1 MDVDNMRKL
10 STFLETDDATRN
22 LRFNKVQ
29 FNVES
34 YCCGNEPIGEIQVH
48 VSKEVPVVTE
58 NITST
63 ADITRSMAWPLMI
76 TAFKEQCAK
85 SSKGQDFEGFKLQ
98 DIKMLVR
105 CFGST
110 AALKANGVSR
120 GSTIRAYHE
129 LGLVI
134 DLISDRLARLLS
146 QRAFG

>member
-110 AALKANGVSR
+110 AALKA
-120 GSTIRAYHE
+120 TE
-129 LGLVI
+129 CLPL
-134 DLISDRLARLLS
+134 RLRECCIPPHRRFPCS
-146 QRAFG
+146 SVK